1 MTVSERQ
8 KQKAREFLALHHAPE
23 ILVLPNVWDAASLKI
38 FESEGFKAI
47 GATSAGIAAVLGY
60 GDGEKM
66 TLADNMRMVERIAA
80 CTSLPVNADIER
92 GYAETAEGV
101 AQSAE
106 AAIKAGAVGVNIE
119 DGASDGSLFDI
130 GLQQEK
136 LQAMREISA
145 ASVVDLVI
153 NARTDSFLVNDDMK
167 ASLREAINRG
177 NAYREAGADCIFVPD
192 MGNLDREA
200 IAVLVNEI
208 DAPINII
215 AGATTPP
222 IAELQE
228 LGVARVSVGP
238 RPMRAVLSL
247 LREIA
252 KELST
257 RGTYELM
264 AQSSISYADVN
275 QWFDETKGAG

>member
-1 MTVSERQ
+1 MRPRLSR
-8 KQKAREFLALHHAPE
+8 F
-23 ILVLPNVWDAASLKI
+23 PNVWDVASEKI
-38 FESEGFKAI
+38 FEGEGFKAI
-47 GATSAGIAAVLGY
+47 GTTSAGIAAVLGY
-60 GDGEKM
+60 GDREKM

-80 CTSLPVNADIER
+80 STSLPVNADIER
-92 GYAETAEGV
+92 GYAASVEGV
-101 AQSAE
+101 AQGAA

-119 DGASDGSLFDI
+119 DGDGDGCLFNI
-130 GLQQEK
+130 K
-136 LQAMREISA
+136 LQRDKLRAMREISS
-145 ASVVDLVI
+145 ASGIGLVI
-153 NARTDSFLVNDDMK
+153 NARTDSYLVGDDIE
-167 ASLREAINRG
+167 ASLRDAIIRG

-222 IAELQE
+222 IAALQE

-252 KELST
+252 RELSDK
-257 RGTYELM
+257 GTYELM
-264 AQSSISYADVN
+264 AQSAISYEEVN
-275 QWFDETKGAG
+275 QWFDEA